1 MSSVHMPPPD
11 TRLSSPNSYPCK
23 SLLPHSHPDGS
34 CVKKQ
39 RPLPYT
45 LLDTLQSSI
54 FFGGFGSLSREL
66 EAMDKQMAMEA
77 LARSSKSNSFLTVH
91 SEKQAAITGSTKWPL
106 RRYKITV
113 QELPDGIHDHAIH
126 DNNALDRTEP
136 LVASVTA
143 VMPSSVMDWLLSVTR
158 HGEAI
163 MESQAAVQL
172 IEDVAK
178 QGNHNMADSPAT
190 TMDSTM
196 VKVSSIHADP
206 TITSASLQT
215 RTDTDDNIAAAAATA
230 TVAMAAI
237 PTFPRDTS
245 DHSASSKSNHTEG
258 LPGNETSTVTNKV
271 KETQPTWNA
280 HGSPRQQ
287 EDGDT
292 RTWWQRRRDA
302 RLQRDS
308 NSREEKNNTEQEHEG
323 SHRTWPPRRRSM
335 GPGETFTQTTITR
348 PDGTIESKSTTLNR
362 ATGVTETH
370 TRIQHPDG
378 SVQESTQREG
388 HSAISRPT
396 LKGQEADVTL
406 SSSDT
411 PSQLPGIRERWAQR
425 RQVRMERREE
435 LREERQR
442 TKQERRQELREAEAK
457 QRETTAAAYG
467 FVHSS
472 TTGDSDNDAGEKFA
486 PTTDGEMDPYQNRTS
501 SHPSHENL
509 YRSAWHQRREARR
522 QERERERREQRYNEE
537 EQTLDEQSHESTASR
552 TWPPRGYLRRMEREQ
567 EPRHNV

>member
-1 MSSVHMPPPD
+1 MSSVHMPPPPD
-11 TRLSSPNSYPCK
+11 TGLSSPNSSYPCK
-23 SLLPHSHPDGS
+23 SLLPHSNLDGS
-34 CVKKQ
+34 CAKKQ

-45 LLDTLQSSI
+45 LIDTLQSSI

-66 EAMDKQMAMEA
+66 EAMDRQMAMEA
-77 LARSSKSNSFLTVH
+77 LARSSKKSNPDH
-91 SEKQAAITGSTKWPL
+91 SEKQAVIAGSTKWPL

-113 QELPDGIHDHAIH
+113 QELPDGIHDHAVH
-126 DNNALDRTEP
+126 DNNALDRTDP

-143 VMPSSVMDWLLSVTR
+143 VMPSSVMDWLLSVTQ
-158 HGEAI
+158 HSDGQAI

-178 QGNHNMADSPAT
+178 QGNHNMADSPAIT
-190 TMDSTM
+190 TDSTM
-196 VKVSSIHADP
+196 DKVSSIHADP

-215 RTDTDDNIAAAAATA
+215 RTDTDDNIAAAATATA
-230 TVAMAAI
+230 AMAAI

-245 DHSASSKSNHTEG
+245 DHSSSSKSNHTGG
-258 LPGNETSTVTNKV
+258 LPGNKTSTLANKV
-271 KETQPTWNA
+271 KETQPTNNA
-280 HGSPRQQ
+280 HGSSRQQ

-302 RLQRDS
+302 RLQHDS

-323 SHRTWPPRRRSM
+323 SRRTWPPRRRYM

-348 PDGTIESKSTTLNR
+348 PDGTVESKSTTLNR

-388 HSAISRPT
+388 HSAVSRPA
-396 LKGQEADVTL
+396 LKGQEGDVTL
-406 SSSDT
+406 SNSDT
-411 PSQLPGIRERWAQR
+411 ASQLPGIRERWAQR
-425 RQVRMERREE
+425 RQERMERREE

-442 TKQERRQELREAEAK
+442 MKQERRQELREAEAK
-457 QRETTAAAYG
+457 QREATAAAYG

-472 TTGDSDNDAGEKFA
+472 TTGDSDNDAGKKSA
-486 PTTDGEMDPYQNRTS
+486 PTTDGEMDP
-501 SHPSHENL
+501 SHEDL

-537 EQTLDEQSHESTASR
+537 EQALNEQSHESTANR